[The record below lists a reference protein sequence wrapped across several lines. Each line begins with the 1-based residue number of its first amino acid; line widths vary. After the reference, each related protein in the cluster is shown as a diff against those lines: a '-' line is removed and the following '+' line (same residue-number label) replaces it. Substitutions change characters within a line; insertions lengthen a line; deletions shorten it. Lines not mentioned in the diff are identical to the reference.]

1 MTCLCCGNLVPSVAY
16 LSSSSVALNAEQYCC
31 SIDHAAVSCHINLAY
46 AWSMLV
52 MNTTYDVMC
61 IDTQSQSTGHVKGSV
76 FSCIN
81 ALAGSSRETGQR
93 LATLSCELG
102 HVWKSTS
109 HEAPDV
115 KCSRC
120 MRCIAHK
127 TLPHSTPWS
136 LVPASMTSTS

>member
-1 MTCLCCGNLVPSVAY
+1 MPSVAY

-81 ALAGSSRETGQR
+81 ALAGSSRETGTEVGNIKLR
-93 LATLSCELG
+93 AGSCLEINF
-102 HVWKSTS
+102 S
-109 HEAPDV
+109 
-115 KCSRC
+115 
-120 MRCIAHK
+120 
-127 TLPHSTPWS
+127 
-136 LVPASMTSTS
+136 